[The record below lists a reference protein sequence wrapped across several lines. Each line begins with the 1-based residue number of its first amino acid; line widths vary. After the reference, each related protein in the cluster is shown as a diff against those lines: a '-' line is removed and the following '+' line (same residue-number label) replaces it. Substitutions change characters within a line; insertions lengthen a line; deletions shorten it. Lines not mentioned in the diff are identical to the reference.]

1 MKLFQVAGYLGSGK
15 TTLIVSLAKAL
26 TSEGLKVAILVN
38 DVSGIPVDGD
48 VISEYGLEVKEIGGG
63 CICCQVSGSMKKTLE
78 LLAKNMDPD
87 IVVIEPTGIA
97 VPSSIKDAITYYAD
111 KIDLS
116 FGPTI
121 VLFDVSRAHKLLTY
135 ETLTRLVNT
144 QIRDADIIA
153 LSKVDLVGAD
163 ELSQITEKV
172 KKINSKADF
181 VRLSAITNE
190 GLDDLKRS
198 VIEFEVG
205 I

>member
-63 CICCQVSGSMKKTLE
+63 CICCQVAGSMKKTLE
-78 LLAKNMDPD
+78 LLAQNMDPD
-87 IVVIEPTGIA
+87 IVVVEPTGIA
-97 VPSSIKDAITYYAD
+97 VPSSIKDAVTYYAN
-111 KIDLS
+111 KMNIS

-135 ETLTRLVNT
+135 ETLIRLVST
-144 QIRDADIIA
+144 QLRDADIIA
-153 LSKVDLVGAD
+153 LSKVDLVGES
-163 ELSQITEKV
+163 ELGQISDKV
-172 KKINSKADF
+172 KAINSKADY
-181 VRLSAITNE
+181 VHLSSITSE
-190 GLDDLKRS
+190 GLDELKRS
-198 VIEFEVG
+198 VMEFKVS

>member
-26 TSEGLKVAILVN
+26 SSEGRKVAILVN
-38 DVSGIPVDGD
+38 DLSGIPVDGD

-63 CICCQVSGSMKKTLE
+63 CICCQVSGSMKRTLE
-78 LLAKNMDPD
+78 LLSKNMDPD

-97 VPSSIKDAITYYAD
+97 VPSSIKDAIKYYAD
-111 KIDLS
+111 KMNLS

-121 VLFDVSRAHKLLTY
+121 VLFDVSRAKKLLTY
-135 ETLTRLVNT
+135 ETLKRLVNT
-144 QIRDADIIA
+144 QLSDADIIA
-153 LSKVDLVGAD
+153 LSKVDLVGEHELGEISD
-163 ELSQITEKV
+163 EV
-172 KKINSKADF
+172 KKINPKADF
-181 VRLSAITNE
+181 VRLSAITSE

-198 VIEFEVG
+198 VLEFEVG